1 MKDYPAA
8 ILAYLRQ
15 CTAPTTEGAICKA
28 VGLKLFHARPYID
41 TLAAAGLAVIHTPS
55 YRDTSGHRVTYS
67 AVRPQVAGVMTG
79 LHGVSLRHTPSRH
92 LEAAGVAPQT
102 SAAVRALTKAERA
115 KAEALAKHYEHR
127 EEWRSENYG
136 PSNRAYL
143 LPALH
148 GRPK

>member
-1 MKDYPAA
+1 MKDFPAA

-28 VGLKLFHARPYID
+28 VGLKLFRARPIID
-41 TLAAAGLAVIHTPS
+41 TLAAAGLAVIHPPS
-55 YRDTSGHRVTYS
+55 YRDTSRHAVTYS
-67 AVRPQVAGVMTG
+67 VVRPQRAGVMTG
-79 LHGVSLRHTPSRH
+79 LHGVSLRHTAARH
-92 LEAAGVAPQT
+92 MEAAGVAPQT
-102 SAAVRALTKAERA
+102 SGAVGAITRTQRAR
-115 KAEALAKHYEHR
+115 AEALAKHCEHR

-136 PSNRAYL
+136 PSDRAYL